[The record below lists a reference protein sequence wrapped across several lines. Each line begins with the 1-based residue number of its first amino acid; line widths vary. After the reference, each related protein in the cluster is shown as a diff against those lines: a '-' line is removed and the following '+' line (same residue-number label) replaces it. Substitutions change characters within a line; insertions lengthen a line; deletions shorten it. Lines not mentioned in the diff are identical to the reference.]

1 MYNISRFT
9 ITIDNPKFQHWFNNM
24 FNLMNDYRT
33 QQNKNNNKFEYV
45 SVMVGLYHCPQKGAP
60 SLREVRCWTGAAETS
75 CASRC

>member
-33 QQNKNNNKFEYV
+33 QQNKKIITNLSMFPSWLV
-45 SVMVGLYHCPQKGAP
+45 CTTAP
-60 SLREVRCWTGAAETS
+60 RKVLLRFAK
-75 CASRC
+75 